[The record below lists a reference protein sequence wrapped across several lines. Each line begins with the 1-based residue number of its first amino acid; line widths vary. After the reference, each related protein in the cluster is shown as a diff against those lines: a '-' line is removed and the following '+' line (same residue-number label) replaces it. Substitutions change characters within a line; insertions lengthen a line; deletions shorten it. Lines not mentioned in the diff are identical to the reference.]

1 MSFAN
6 IKSLRQERGFTIVE
20 LLIVVVVIG
29 ILAAISVVSYTGITQ
44 QANTAKAQSNASS
57 VKRVAEVYFAKNG
70 QYPSAVGDFTDSS
83 LEATLP
89 GDINFLSGS
98 TALSASNGTNSV
110 IYEIGDDNDRSK
122 ASVWYWDFSAS
133 PAAAVE
139 VEISAGG
146 AGSNPTRV
154 PSA

>member
-44 QANTAKAQSNASS
+44 QANTAKALSNASS

-70 QYPSAVGDFTDSS
+70 TYPATKADFSANG

-89 GDINFLSGS
+89 TGITFFS
-98 TALSASNGTNSV
+98 TASPATLTANNGKDNV
-110 IYEIGDDNDRSK
+110 IYETNTGATAAQVS
-122 ASVWYWDFSAS
+122 YFDFT
-133 PAAAVE
+133 
-139 VEISAGG
+139 G
-146 AGSNPTRV
+146 AGSVEVIQISSTAVGASPIRV
-154 PSA
+154 SDS

>member
-44 QANTAKAQSNASS
+44 QANTAKALSNASS

-70 QYPSAVGDFTDSS
+70 TYPTTKAAFTSGG

-89 GDINFLSGS
+89 SGVLFLAASPE
-98 TALSASNGTNSV
+98 ALSATNGTNTV
-110 IYEIGDDNDRSK
+110 LYEVDNATTATEAQVS
-122 ASVWYWDFSAS
+122 YWDFGTN
-133 PAAAVE
+133 AAIKIN
-139 VEISAGG
+139 ISSEGVDG
-146 AGSNPTRV
+146 TPVRV
-154 PSA
+154 SES

>member
-44 QANTAKAQSNASS
+44 QANTAKARSNAAS
-57 VKRVAEVYFAKNG
+57 VQRVAEVHFATNG
-70 QYPSAVGDFTDSS
+70 SYPTAVEDFTDSE

-89 GDINFLSGS
+89 SGVNLVE
-98 TALSASNGTNSV
+98 ALTSDDDKLNGVVYETDATGSAAQVT
-110 IYEIGDDNDRSK
+110 
-122 ASVWYWDFSAS
+122 YWDFTKSSSNATTIIIS
-133 PAAAVE
+133 STAPTPPVNPADSE
-139 VEISAGG
+139 
-146 AGSNPTRV
+146 
-154 PSA
+154 

>member
-44 QANTAKAQSNASS
+44 QANTAKARSNAAS
-57 VKRVAEVYFAKNG
+57 VQRVAEVHFATNG
-70 QYPSAVGDFTDSS
+70 SYPTTVEAFTDSG

-89 GDINFLSGS
+89 SGINLVDALDSDQKRLNGVVYETNAAG
-98 TALSASNGTNSV
+98 TAAQVT
-110 IYEIGDDNDRSK
+110 
-122 ASVWYWDFSAS
+122 YWDFTTNSAAPSIVISSAAPS
-133 PAAAVE
+133 PAV
-139 VEISAGG
+139 
-146 AGSNPTRV
+146 NP
-154 PSA
+154 ADE

>member
-44 QANTAKAQSNASS
+44 QANTAKALSNASS

-70 QYPSAVGDFTDSS
+70 TYPTTKAAFTDSS

-89 GDINFLSGS
+89 SGITFET
-98 TALSASNGTNSV
+98 TAPGAGNGKDSVLYETNAAGTAAQV
-110 IYEIGDDNDRSK
+110 TY
-122 ASVWYWDFSAS
+122 YDFT
-133 PAAAVE
+133 
-139 VEISAGG
+139 G
-146 AGSNPTRV
+146 AGSTVVV
-154 PSA
+154 PISATAPSPAVAVPNVAP